1 MADGEYVHGTMDIS
15 DQRKTFALFW
25 TITKWSS
32 VLIGLLLVFLALTR
46 TNAYDCSKADVA
58 AAHINSCGKLP
69 AAAAE
74 GEGEHAE

>member
-15 DQRKTFALFW
+15 DQRKTYALFW
-25 TITKWSS
+25 ALTKWGGI
-32 VLIGLLLVFLALTR
+32 LIVLLLVFLAFTR
-46 TNAYDCSKADVA
+46 TTAVDCSKAEIA

-69 AAAAE
+69 PAE

>member
-1 MADGEYVHGTMDIS
+1 MANSEYVHGTMDINE
-15 DQRKTFALFW
+15 QRKTFALFW

-32 VLIGLLLVFLALTR
+32 VLLGLLLIFLALTR
-46 TNAYDCSKADVA
+46 TTAVDCSKAETA

-69 AAAAE
+69 PAE